1 MNIKTYFIILLFFN
15 YYSVHG
21 MEGVDSQQGEKG
33 DKTKRTDLSLPV
45 VVSRVLGAST
55 PKKSYRDDNKTTP
68 RDFQELSEL
77 VKSQKTL
84 PSRIKKIQSSDSVV
98 IESGDDSDSN

>member
-15 YYSVHG
+15 YCSVRS
-21 MEGVDSQQGEKG
+21 MERVDIPENINDSDHKKTGISLPIPG
-33 DKTKRTDLSLPV
+33 ALTLVASLTKRSHRDIPTV
-45 VVSRVLGAST
+45 T
-55 PKKSYRDDNKTTP
+55 PRGKTTP

-84 PSRIKKIQSSDSVV
+84 PSRIKKTQ
-98 IESGDDSDSN
+98 N